1 MLISM
6 VRSPLLICNNNNRQT
21 APFASQVASTELVP
35 QCVPL
40 DEDVRVSAVS
50 TLNPATR
57 SSFRP
62 IIAAP
67 KYSLTATFH

>member
-35 QCVPL
+35 QCGPPL
-40 DEDVRVSAVS
+40 DEGVRVSA
-50 TLNPATR
+50 LNTPALPAPH
-57 SSFRP
+57 FA

-67 KYSLTATFH
+67 EYLLTATFR